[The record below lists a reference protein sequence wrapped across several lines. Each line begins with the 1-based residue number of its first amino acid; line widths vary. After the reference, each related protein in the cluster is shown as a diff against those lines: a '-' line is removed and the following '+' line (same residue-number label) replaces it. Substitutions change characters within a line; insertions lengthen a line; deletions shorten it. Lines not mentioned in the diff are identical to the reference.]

1 VRVWCGFPSGSF
13 TVALQLGEDVPPADL
28 VHELGEVAGGVEV
41 AIEHEVALVAPVGP
55 FG

>member
-1 VRVWCGFPSGSF
+1 VWVSLGLVYRRPRK
-13 TVALQLGEDVPPADL
+13 LGEDVPPADL